1 MGPEL
6 QTVVVTATRREEDIK
21 DIPTSVTALDSA
33 TLAEHHVVDYDD
45 LTRSVPGLSFQA
57 GAGPGLDNIAIRGVS
72 STSGSATVGIYVDDV
87 SVTVKN
93 TFDGSVQ
100 PKLFDLERIE
110 VLRGPQGT
118 LFGASSMGG
127 TIRFIT
133 NKPDLD
139 HSSIAGSTD
148 VAGLYRSFLWHD
160 GIRAVLAAAGPLVS
174 GWRHVVETLGHGS
187 SNGVGVG
194 RGAEVLAVAVDPAW
208 QGRGVGRL
216 LLVSLLDEFRSRGG
230 DAAHVVVGADNDA
243 AIALYERVGFVAQE
257 HFELHVG
264 TESLLMQWEHRSDPA
279 GADAGPQ

>member
-1 MGPEL
+1 MGPNGKGRPTPRIGGPAVKAPGQDQPAPRAPVEPPPI
-6 QTVVVTATRREEDIK
+6 TVRPATDADAMAAAALHAGQISQGFLSLLGPEFLRLLYRRINRSPDSILLIADSEGATA
-21 DIPTSVTALDSA
+21 
-33 TLAEHHVVDYDD
+33 
-45 LTRSVPGLSFQA
+45 GF
-57 GAGPGLDNIAIRGVS
+57 
-72 STSGSATVGIYVDDV
+72 
-87 SVTVKN
+87 
-93 TFDGSVQ
+93 
-100 PKLFDLERIE
+100 
-110 VLRGPQGT
+110 
-118 LFGASSMGG
+118 
-127 TIRFIT
+127 
-133 NKPDLD
+133 
-139 HSSIAGSTD
+139 IAGSTD